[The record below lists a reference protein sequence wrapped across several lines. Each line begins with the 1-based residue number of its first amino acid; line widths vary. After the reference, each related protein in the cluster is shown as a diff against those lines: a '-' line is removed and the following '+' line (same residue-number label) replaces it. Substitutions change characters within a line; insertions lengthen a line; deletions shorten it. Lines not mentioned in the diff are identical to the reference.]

1 MRRSIQRARR
11 AWLVLPLGRHP
22 ARFQRAPFLV
32 QTSNNN
38 AQPANSQRNNPND
51 GDRQERS
58 KFARSVLEGSTVA
71 LISLFGLGLGGYAYS
86 LFYKRTVAK
95 KIENAFATGYSSQ
108 ERVALGR
115 ISYGTERDKIQE
127 IVEREY
133 WVPRAEQ
140 EDIDNIV
147 SGKARGRYYLVI
159 GERGT
164 GKRALLLEA
173 MRKVNGDG
181 IAMLE
186 AHNDLEVFR
195 TRLGKAIDY
204 EFHEDY
210 IGGLFSIRG
219 PRDSSPLLDIERAL
233 NQMEK
238 VALSLRKRRGKPLLM
253 IINNIHLF
261 KDDEAGKHL
270 LEILQQRAEIWAGN
284 ELVTTVFTSDEFW
297 TLERLTP
304 HATNMNVISVRD
316 VRKNVVT
323 TALKQ
328 YRARYHNE
336 DVPPHILDQVFAQV
350 GGRLIFLN
358 QVAKATD
365 MLETCAQIN
374 RREKMWFLN
383 NCWIL
388 GDSMDDDVE
397 EQQKY
402 CAAAIILARA
412 LVLRE
417 QKDDASTTSSA
428 PERQQFSLPEIPL
441 HEARQIITRAD
452 FVHPFDH
459 VNVIHIDAHGMVR
472 ADSVPMQN
480 AFRDVVQ
487 QPGFE
492 EHLKAT
498 LNRLD
503 ELESL
508 ARTREVALRE
518 PPDRSGGIVPVQT
531 YCAKL

>member
-1 MRRSIQRARR
+1 MRRSIHRARR
-11 AWLVLPLGRHP
+11 GWLVLPLGRHP
-22 ARFQRAPFLV
+22 ARFQPAPAFL
-32 QTSNNN
+32 
-38 AQPANSQRNNPND
+38 QPPND
-51 GDRQERS
+51 TPSERPPNNGPHYEDKQERS

-115 ISYGTERDKIQE
+115 ISYGTEPDKIQE

-140 EDIDNIV
+140 EDIDNVV
-147 SGKARGRYYLVI
+147 SGRARGRYYLVI

-238 VALSLRKRRGKPLLM
+238 VALRLRKRRGKPLLM

-304 HATNMNVISVRD
+304 HATNMHVISVRD

-336 DVPPHILDQVFAQV
+336 DVPQSILDGVFAKV

-358 QVAKATD
+358 QVAKSHD
-365 MLETCAQIN
+365 MLETCKQIN

-402 CAAAIILARA
+402 CAAAIVLARA

-417 QKDDASTTSSA
+417 NETPRSDD
-428 PERQQFSLPEIPL
+428 QFTLPQIPL

-459 VNVIHIDAHGMVR
+459 INVIHIDAHGMVR

-480 AFRDVVQ
+480 AFREVVH

-508 ARTREVALRE
+508 ARTREVAMRE

>member
-1 MRRSIQRARR
+1 MLDTVCAGWI
-11 AWLVLPLGRHP
+11 LLPLGRHP
-22 ARFQRAPFLV
+22 TRHRASRLL
-32 QTSNNN
+32 
-38 AQPANSQRNNPND
+38 QPLIGDDNPAKPRNPGPRN
-51 GDRQERS
+51 GDDQERG

-86 LFYKRTVAK
+86 LFYKRTMRN

-115 ISYGTERDKIQE
+115 ISYGTEPDKIQE

-140 EDIDNIV
+140 DVINDVV
-147 SGKARGRYYLVI
+147 SGKTRGRYHLVI

-219 PRDSSPLLDIERAL
+219 PRDSTPLLDIERAL
-233 NQMEK
+233 NQLEK
-238 VALSLRKRRGKPLLM
+238 VALSMRKRRGKPLLM

-284 ELVTTVFTSDEFW
+284 ELVTTVFTSDEYW
-297 TLERLTP
+297 TLQRLIP
-304 HATNMNVISVRD
+304 HATNMNVMNIRD
-316 VRKNVVT
+316 VPKDVVNK
-323 TALKQ
+323 ALQ
-328 YRARYHNE
+328 GYRARYHNE
-336 DVPPHILDQVFAQV
+336 HVPQSILDEVFAKV

-358 QVAKATD
+358 QVAKSRD
-365 MLETCAQIN
+365 MLDTCIQIN
-374 RREKMWFLN
+374 RREKSWFLN

-388 GDSMDDDVE
+388 GDTMDDDVE

-417 QKDDASTTSSA
+417 SSA
-428 PERQQFSLPEIPL
+428 TDADQFILPEIPL

-452 FVHPFDH
+452 FVQPFDH
-459 VNVIHIDAHGMVR
+459 INVIHIDAHGMVR
-472 ADSVPMQN
+472 ADSVAMQN
-480 AFRDVVQ
+480 AFREVVQ
-487 QPGFE
+487 ENGFE

-508 ARTREVALRE
+508 ARTREVAIRDV
-518 PPDRSGGIVPVQT
+518 PGRSGGIVPVQT
-531 YCAKL
+531 YCARI

>member
-1 MRRSIQRARR
+1 M
-11 AWLVLPLGRHP
+11 
-22 ARFQRAPFLV
+22 
-32 QTSNNN
+32 
-38 AQPANSQRNNPND
+38 
-51 GDRQERS
+51 
-58 KFARSVLEGSTVA
+58 RSVLEGSTVA

-86 LFYKRTVAK
+86 LFYKRTVTS
-95 KIENAFATGYSSQ
+95 KIENAFSMGYSSQ

-115 ISYGTERDKIQE
+115 ISYPGTEPEKIQE

-133 WVPRAEQ
+133 WVPRVEQ
-140 EDIDNIV
+140 EQINDIV
-147 SGKARGRYYLVI
+147 SGKTRGRYHLII

-219 PRDSSPLLDIERAL
+219 PKDSTALLDIERAL
-233 NQMEK
+233 NQLEK
-238 VALSLRKRRGKPLLM
+238 VALSMRRRRGKPLLM

-270 LEILQQRAEIWAGN
+270 LEILQQRAEIWSGN

-297 TLERLTP
+297 TLERLIP
-304 HATNMNVISVRD
+304 HATNMNILSIRD

-323 TALKQ
+323 KALKQ

-336 DVPPHILDQVFAQV
+336 IVSDSILDQVFAQV

-358 QVAKATD
+358 QVAKSAN
-365 MLETCAQIN
+365 MLDTCAHIN
-374 RREKMWFLN
+374 RREKSWFLN

-388 GDSMDDDVE
+388 GDTMDDDVE

-402 CAAAIILARA
+402 CAAAIVLARA

-417 QKDDASTTSSA
+417 KHHESEDGS
-428 PERQQFSLPEIPL
+428 EQFKLPEIPL

-459 VNVIHIDAHGMVR
+459 INVVHIDPFGMVR

-480 AFRDVVQ
+480 AFRDVVSQ
-487 QPGFE
+487 EGFE
-492 EHLKAT
+492 DHLKKT
-498 LNRLD
+498 LDRLD

-518 PPDRSGGIVPVQT
+518 LPERSGGVVPVQT
-531 YCAKL
+531 FCARI

>member
-1 MRRSIQRARR
+1 MIDNG
-11 AWLVLPLGRHP
+11 LPGRGSKSDKN
-22 ARFQRAPFLV
+22 
-32 QTSNNN
+32 TE
-38 AQPANSQRNNPND
+38 D
-51 GDRQERS
+51 KQERG

-86 LFYKRTVAK
+86 LFYKRTVRN
-95 KIENAFATGYSSQ
+95 KIENAFAAGYSSQ

-115 ISYGTERDKIQE
+115 ISYGTEPDKIQE

-133 WVPRAEQ
+133 WVPRVEQ
-140 EDIDNIV
+140 NEINDIV
-147 SGKARGRYYLVI
+147 SGKARGRYHLII

-173 MRKVNGDG
+173 MRNVNGDG

-195 TRLGKAIDY
+195 TRLGKSIDY

-219 PRDSSPLLDIERAL
+219 PRDSTPLLDIERAL
-233 NQMEK
+233 NQLEK
-238 VALSLRKRRGKPLLM
+238 VALSMRKRRGKPLLM
-253 IINNIHLF
+253 VINNIHLF
-261 KDDEAGKHL
+261 KDDESGRHL

-297 TLERLTP
+297 TLERLIP
-304 HATNMNVISVRD
+304 HATNMNVMNIRD
-316 VRKNVVT
+316 VRKDVVDN
-323 TALKQ
+323 ALRK

-336 DVPPHILDQVFAQV
+336 DVPQSILDEIFAKV

-358 QVAKATD
+358 QVAKSRD
-365 MLETCAQIN
+365 MLDTCMQIN
-374 RREKMWFLN
+374 RREKSWFLN

-397 EQQKY
+397 EQQKF

-412 LVLRE
+412 LILRE
-417 QKDDASTTSSA
+417 DRNAAKD
-428 PERQQFSLPEIPL
+428 QFTLPEIPL

-452 FVHPFDH
+452 FVQPFDH
-459 VNVIHIDAHGMVR
+459 INIVHIDAHGMVR
-472 ADSVPMQN
+472 ADSVAMQN
-480 AFRDVVQ
+480 AFREIIREE
-487 QPGFE
+487 GFE
-492 EHLKAT
+492 AHLKAT

-508 ARTREVALRE
+508 ARTREVAMRE
-518 PPDRSGGIVPVQT
+518 VPDRSGGIVPVQT
-531 YCAKL
+531 YCAKF

>member
-1 MRRSIQRARR
+1 MPRTVHGIKRG
-11 AWLVLPLGRHP
+11 WLLLLPLGR
-22 ARFQRAPFLV
+22 
-32 QTSNNN
+32 QTSRFR
-38 AQPANSQRNNPND
+38 ASPIPSQPTLRTGGVPPQSSARPED
-51 GDRQERS
+51 KQERS

-71 LISLFGLGLGGYAYS
+71 LISLLGLGLGGYAYS
-86 LFYKRTVAK
+86 LFYKRTVRN
-95 KIENAFATGYSSQ
+95 KIENAFAAGYSSQ

-115 ISYGTERDKIQE
+115 IAYGVGPDQMQE
-127 IVEREY
+127 IVEKEY

-140 EDIDNIV
+140 EVVNDIVN
-147 SGKARGRYYLVI
+147 GKTRGRYHLII

-173 MRKVNGDG
+173 MRRVNGDG

-219 PRDSSPLLDIERAL
+219 PRDSTPLLDIERAL
-233 NQMEK
+233 NQLEK
-238 VALSLRKRRGKPLLM
+238 VALSMRKSRHKPLLM

-261 KDDEAGKHL
+261 KPDEGGKHL
-270 LEILQQRAEIWAGN
+270 LEILQQRAEIWASN
-284 ELVTTVFTSDEFW
+284 ELVTVVFTSDEHW
-297 TLERLTP
+297 TLERLIP
-304 HATNMNVISVRD
+304 HATNMHVHNIKD
-316 VRKNVVT
+316 VRKDVV
-323 TALKQ
+323 LDSLRR
-328 YRARYHNE
+328 YRARFHNE
-336 DVPPHILDQVFAQV
+336 DVPQSILDEVFAQV

-358 QVAKATD
+358 QVSKSRD
-365 MLETCAQIN
+365 MLDTCKQIN
-374 RREKMWFLN
+374 RREKSWFLN
-383 NCWIL
+383 QCWIL
-388 GDSMDDDVE
+388 GDTMDDDVE
-397 EQQKY
+397 EQQKF

-417 QKDDASTTSSA
+417 QTIRD
-428 PERQQFSLPEIPL
+428 PNQFILPEIPL

-452 FVHPFDH
+452 FVQPFDH
-459 VNVIHIDAHGMVR
+459 INIVHIDANGMVR

-480 AFRDVVQ
+480 AFRDICSQ
-487 QPGFE
+487 EGFE

-508 ARTREVALRE
+508 ARTREVATRD
-518 PPDRSGGIVPVQT
+518 PPDRSGGIVPVQMF
-531 YCAKL
+531 CAKL

>member
-1 MRRSIQRARR
+1 MAR
-11 AWLVLPLGRHP
+11 PTLGRHP
-22 ARFQRAPFLV
+22 ARFQRAPLLLH
-32 QTSNNN
+32 TPNNRR
-38 AQPANSQRNNPND
+38 QSPNSQRSNTDD
-51 GDRQERS
+51 GDKQERS

-108 ERVALGR
+108 ERVVLGR
-115 ISYGTERDKIQE
+115 ISYGTEPEKIQE

-140 EDIDNIV
+140 EDIDNVV

-238 VALSLRKRRGKPLLM
+238 VALSLRKRRGKPLLLV
-253 IINNIHLF
+253 INNIHLF

-270 LEILQQRAEIWAGN
+270 LEILQQRAEYGRATNLLQPYSPLTI
-284 ELVTTVFTSDEFW
+284 FW

-336 DVPPHILDQVFAQV
+336 DVPQSVLDEVFAKV

-358 QVAKATD
+358 QVAKSKD
-365 MLETCAQIN
+365 MLETCKQIN
-374 RREKMWFLN
+374 RERE
-383 NCWIL
+383 
-388 GDSMDDDVE
+388 D
-397 EQQKY
+397 
-402 CAAAIILARA
+402 
-412 LVLRE
+412 
-417 QKDDASTTSSA
+417 
-428 PERQQFSLPEIPL
+428 IPL

-452 FVHPFDH
+452 FVHPFDDT
-459 VNVIHIDAHGMVR
+459 NVIHIDAHGMVR

-480 AFRDVVQ
+480 AFREVVQ

-508 ARTREVALRE
+508 ARTREVAMRD

>member
-1 MRRSIQRARR
+1 M
-11 AWLVLPLGRHP
+11 LPLGRRP
-22 ARFQRAPFLV
+22 ARFRPPTFANHVLSPHPENPAHQSNDAPKH
-32 QTSNNN
+32 
-38 AQPANSQRNNPND
+38 
-51 GDRQERS
+51 ERS

-71 LISLFGLGLGGYAYS
+71 LISLLGLGLGGYAYS
-86 LFYKRTVAK
+86 LFYKKTVMK
-95 KIENAFATGYSSQ
+95 KIEKAFSKGYSSN
-108 ERVALGR
+108 ELVALGK
-115 ISYGTERDKIQE
+115 IAVGTQPDKIQE
-127 IVEREY
+127 VLEKEY
-133 WVPRAEQ
+133 WVPRTEQ
-140 EDIDNIV
+140 SLIDDIV
-147 SGKARGRYYLVI
+147 SGKMRGRYYLI
-159 GERGT
+159 LGERGT

-173 MRKVNGDG
+173 IRKIHGDG

-195 TRLGKAIDY
+195 LRLGKALDY

-219 PRDSSPLLDIERAL
+219 PRDSTPLLDIERAL

-238 VALSLRKRRGKPLLM
+238 VALKLRQSRGRPLLLV
-253 IINNIHLF
+253 INNIHLF
-261 KDDEAGKHL
+261 RADDAGRNL

-284 ELVTTVFTSDEFW
+284 ELVTVVFTSDEYW
-297 TLERLTP
+297 TQEKLIP
-304 HATNMNVISVRD
+304 HATNMQTVHVRD
-316 VRKNVVT
+316 VRKDIALD
-323 TALKQ
+323 ALKK
-328 YRARYHNE
+328 YRARFHNE
-336 DVPPHILDQVFAQV
+336 DVPQGVLDTVFAQV

-358 QVAKATD
+358 QVAKSND
-365 MLETCAQIN
+365 MLAVCEHIN
-374 RREKMWFLN
+374 RKEKSWFLN

-397 EQQKY
+397 EPQKF

-412 LVLRE
+412 LFLRE
-417 QKDDASTTSSA
+417 KDQAHAGHEEAGD
-428 PERQQFSLPEIPL
+428 PRLPEIPL
-441 HEARQIITRAD
+441 HEARQIITRED
-452 FVHPFDH
+452 FVQDFDH
-459 VNVIHIDAHGMVR
+459 INVFHIDGRGMVR

-480 AFRDVVQ
+480 AFREICSED
-487 QPGFE
+487 GFE

-508 ARTREVALRE
+508 ARTREVAIRE

>member
-1 MRRSIQRARR
+1 MRRSLQRVRR
-11 AWLVLPLGRHP
+11 GWLLLPLSRHP
-22 ARFQRAPFLV
+22 ARFRSTPFIL
-32 QTSNNN
+32 QPLDNHATPKE
-38 AQPANSQRNNPND
+38 AQKDSQPN
-51 GDRQERS
+51 GDKQERS

-86 LFYKRTVAK
+86 LFYKHTMAK

-115 ISYGTERDKIQE
+115 ISYGTEPEKIQE

-140 EDIDNIV
+140 EEIDNIV
-147 SGKARGRYYLVI
+147 NGKARGRYYLVI

-164 GKRALLLEA
+164 GKRALLLQA

-238 VALSLRKRRGKPLLM
+238 VALRLRKRRGKPLLM

-304 HATNMNVISVRD
+304 HATDMHVLNIRD
-316 VRKNVVT
+316 VRKDVVT
-323 TALKQ
+323 KALKQ

-336 DVPPHILDQVFAQV
+336 DVPQNILDHVFAQV

-358 QVAKATD
+358 QVAKSRD
-365 MLETCAQIN
+365 MLDTCEQIN
-374 RREKMWFLN
+374 RREKSWFLN

-417 QKDDASTTSSA
+417 KPLPPSPSPSSS
-428 PERQQFSLPEIPL
+428 PQQFSLPQIPL

-452 FVHPFDH
+452 FIHLFDH
-459 VNVIHIDAHGMVR
+459 INVFHIDAHGMVR

-480 AFRDVVQ
+480 AFRDVVL

-492 EHLKAT
+492 QHLMAT

-508 ARTREVALRE
+508 ARTREVAVRE
-518 PPDRSGGIVPVQT
+518 APGRSGGVVPVQEF
-531 YCAKL
+531 CAKL

>member
-1 MRRSIQRARR
+1 LNSASRSEKRY
-11 AWLVLPLGRHP
+11 
-22 ARFQRAPFLV
+22 
-32 QTSNNN
+32 
-38 AQPANSQRNNPND
+38 
-51 GDRQERS
+51 GDKQERS

-71 LISLFGLGLGGYAYS
+71 LISLFGLGFGGYAYS
-86 LFYKRTVAK
+86 QFYKSTVRN
-95 KIENAFATGYSSQ
+95 KIENAFAAGYSSQ

-115 ISYGTERDKIQE
+115 ISYGTDPDKIQE

-140 EDIDNIV
+140 EEINDIV
-147 SGKARGRYYLVI
+147 SGKTRGRYHLVI

-195 TRLGKAIDY
+195 TRLGKSIDY

-233 NQMEK
+233 NQLEK

-297 TLERLTP
+297 TLERLIP
-304 HATNMNVISVRD
+304 HATNMQVLNIRD
-316 VRKNVVT
+316 VRKDTVIK
-323 TALKQ
+323 ALKQ
-328 YRARYHNE
+328 YRTRYHNE
-336 DVPPHILDQVFAQV
+336 EVSRSILDEVFAKV

-358 QVAKATD
+358 QVAKSRD
-365 MLETCAQIN
+365 MLDTCKQIN
-374 RREKMWFLN
+374 RREKSWFLN

-402 CAAAIILARA
+402 CAAAIVLARA

-417 QKDDASTTSSA
+417 QSASDL
-428 PERQQFSLPEIPL
+428 QQFTLPEIPL

-459 VNVIHIDAHGMVR
+459 INVIHIDAHGMVR

-480 AFRDVVQ
+480 AFREVVQ

-508 ARTREVALRE
+508 ARTREVAIRD
-518 PPDRSGGIVPVQT
+518 PPDRSGGIVPVQS

>member
-1 MRRSIQRARR
+1 
-11 AWLVLPLGRHP
+11 
-22 ARFQRAPFLV
+22 
-32 QTSNNN
+32 
-38 AQPANSQRNNPND
+38 
-51 GDRQERS
+51 
-58 KFARSVLEGSTVA
+58 
-71 LISLFGLGLGGYAYS
+71 
-86 LFYKRTVAK
+86 
-95 KIENAFATGYSSQ
+95 
-108 ERVALGR
+108 
-115 ISYGTERDKIQE
+115 
-127 IVEREY
+127 
-133 WVPRAEQ
+133 
-140 EDIDNIV
+140 
-147 SGKARGRYYLVI
+147 
-159 GERGT
+159 
-164 GKRALLLEA
+164 
-173 MRKVNGDG
+173 
-181 IAMLE
+181 
-186 AHNDLEVFR
+186 
-195 TRLGKAIDY
+195 
-204 EFHEDY
+204 
-210 IGGLFSIRG
+210 
-219 PRDSSPLLDIERAL
+219 
-233 NQMEK
+233 
-238 VALSLRKRRGKPLLM
+238 
-253 IINNIHLF
+253 
-261 KDDEAGKHL
+261 
-270 LEILQQRAEIWAGN
+270 
-284 ELVTTVFTSDEFW
+284 
-297 TLERLTP
+297 
-304 HATNMNVISVRD
+304 MNVISVRD

-336 DVPPHILDQVFAQV
+336 DVPQSILDEVFAKV

-358 QVAKATD
+358 QVAKSKD
-365 MLETCAQIN
+365 MLETCKQIN

-402 CAAAIILARA
+402 CAAAIVLARA

-417 QKDDASTTSSA
+417 QDTSTSD
-428 PERQQFSLPEIPL
+428 PDQFCLPQIPL

-459 VNVIHIDAHGMVR
+459 INVIHIDAHGMVR

-480 AFRDVVQ
+480 AFREVVQ

-508 ARTREVALRE
+508 ARTREVAMRD

>member
-1 MRRSIQRARR
+1 LDKSTTRKGTEGSGQ
-11 AWLVLPLGRHP
+11 H
-22 ARFQRAPFLV
+22 
-32 QTSNNN
+32 
-38 AQPANSQRNNPND
+38 ND
-51 GDRQERS
+51 DKQERS

-86 LFYKRTVAK
+86 MFYKRTMAK

-115 ISYGTERDKIQE
+115 ISYGTEPDKIQE

-147 SGKARGRYYLVI
+147 SGRARGRYYLVI

-238 VALSLRKRRGKPLLM
+238 VALRLRKRRGKPLLM

-304 HATNMNVISVRD
+304 HATNMHVMNIRD
-316 VRKNVVT
+316 VRKDVVT
-323 TALKQ
+323 KALQQ

-336 DVPPHILDQVFAQV
+336 DVPQTILDQVFAKV

-358 QVAKATD
+358 QVAKSRD
-365 MLETCAQIN
+365 MLDTCKQIN
-374 RREKMWFLN
+374 RREKSWFLN

-397 EQQKY
+397 EQQKF
-402 CAAAIILARA
+402 CAAAIVLARA
-412 LVLRE
+412 LVLCETEASATE
-417 QKDDASTTSSA
+417 QFT
-428 PERQQFSLPEIPL
+428 LPEIPL

-452 FVHPFDH
+452 FIHPFDH
-459 VNVIHIDAHGMVR
+459 INVIHIDAHGMVR

-508 ARTREVALRE
+508 ARTREVAMRD

-531 YCAKL
+531 YCARL

>member
-1 MRRSIQRARR
+1 MRRSLQRARKG
-11 AWLVLPLGRHP
+11 WLVLPLGRHP
-22 ARFQRAPFLV
+22 TRFQPTPTFL
-32 QTSNNN
+32 QPPNNTQS
-38 AQPANSQRNNPND
+38 AKSRNNDPNG
-51 GDRQERS
+51 GDKQERS

-108 ERVALGR
+108 ERVVLGR
-115 ISYGTERDKIQE
+115 ISYGTEPDKIQE

-140 EDIDNIV
+140 EDIDNVV
-147 SGKARGRYYLVI
+147 SGRARGRYYLVI

-297 TLERLTP
+297 SLERLTP
-304 HATNMNVISVRD
+304 HATNMHVISVRD

-328 YRARYHNE
+328 YRLRYHNE
-336 DVPPHILDQVFAQV
+336 DVPQSILDAVFAKV

-358 QVAKATD
+358 QVAKSKD
-365 MLETCAQIN
+365 MLETCKQIN

-402 CAAAIILARA
+402 CAAAIVLARA

-417 QKDDASTTSSA
+417 QETSH
-428 PERQQFSLPEIPL
+428 PEQFILPQIPL

-459 VNVIHIDAHGMVR
+459 INVIHIDAHGMVR

-480 AFRDVVQ
+480 AFREVVQ

-508 ARTREVALRE
+508 ARTREVAMRE

>member
-1 MRRSIQRARR
+1 MQQP
-11 AWLVLPLGRHP
+11 V
-22 ARFQRAPFLV
+22 
-32 QTSNNN
+32 NN
-38 AQPANSQRNNPND
+38 AQGIKPSKDEHRNE
-51 GDRQERS
+51 ERS
-58 KFARSVLEGSTVA
+58 KFSRSVLEGSTVA

-86 LFYKRTVAK
+86 LFYKRTVGK
-95 KIENAFATGYSSQ
+95 KIENAFDPGYSSQ

-115 ISYGTERDKIQE
+115 VAYGTEPEKIRE

-140 EDIDNIV
+140 PAIDNIV
-147 SGKARGRYYLVI
+147 NGKARGKYYLVI

-195 TRLGKAIDY
+195 LRLGKAIDY

-233 NQMEK
+233 NQLEK
-238 VALSLRKRRGKPLLM
+238 VAWSMRKRRGKPLIM

-261 KDDEAGKHL
+261 KDDEPGKHL

-304 HATNMNVISVRD
+304 HATNMGVMSIRD
-316 VRKNVVT
+316 VHRDTVIN
-323 TALKQ
+323 ALKR

-336 DVPPHILDQVFAQV
+336 DTPKSVLDEVFAQV

-358 QVAKATD
+358 QVAKSQD
-365 MLETCAQIN
+365 MLETCRQIN
-374 RREKMWFLN
+374 RREKSWFLN

-402 CAAAIILARA
+402 CAAAIVLARA
-412 LVLRE
+412 LILRE
-417 QKDDASTTSSA
+417 QDSDGEEFT
-428 PERQQFSLPEIPL
+428 LPEIPL

-459 VNVIHIDAHGMVR
+459 INIVHIDAHGMVR

-480 AFRDVVQ
+480 AFRDVVK

-508 ARTREVALRE
+508 ARTREVAVRKL
-518 PPDRSGGIVPVQT
+518 PDRSGGIVPVQT